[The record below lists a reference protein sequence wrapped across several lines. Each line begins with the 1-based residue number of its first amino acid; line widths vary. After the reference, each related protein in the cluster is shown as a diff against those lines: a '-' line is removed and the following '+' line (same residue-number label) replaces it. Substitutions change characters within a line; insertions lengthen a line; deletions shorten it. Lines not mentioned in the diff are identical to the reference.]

1 MYIDQ
6 HLTWN
11 DHISNISTK
20 VAKNIGI
27 LARVSYLL
35 PSRVLHTLYY
45 SLVYPYLTYCNI
57 AWASNY
63 SSRLNRLSILQRRV
77 VRIIAGRSLITNTAS
92 RFSMLR
98 ILNIPQINKLQIC
111 EFMYRFANKSLP
123 PIFSRYF
130 SKISDTHS
138 HYTRSLDN
146 FDGTY
151 ARTNTRYFT
160 LRCAGPSVWNNL
172 PKSLR
177 TLPNLALFKKEVRA
191 YLLDNSQCVI

>member
-1 MYIDQ
+1 
-6 HLTWN
+6 
-11 DHISNISTK
+11 
-20 VAKNIGI
+20 
-27 LARVSYLL
+27 
-35 PSRVLHTLYY
+35 
-45 SLVYPYLTYCNI
+45 
-57 AWASNY
+57 
-63 SSRLNRLSILQRRV
+63 
-77 VRIIAGRSLITNTAS
+77 
-92 RFSMLR
+92 
-98 ILNIPQINKLQIC
+98 
-111 EFMYRFANKSLP
+111 MYRFANKSLP

-177 TLPNLALFKKEVRA
+177 TLPNIALFKKEVRA
-191 YLLDNSQCVI
+191 YLLDNCHNYIVNALSKYGYYSLLYHN